1 MCATRVVLE
10 EKSEHCHIAKYFST
24 QVSLSTSGS
33 CSGSF
38 LVSNGVAKRPG
49 CVFCNGSH
57 DEVLYRPPYGSR
69 APSSCPDDHPAIIG
83 KQSLLKVH
91 ATKIFG
97 YIPYFVNAT
106 CFVFFYLIIFF
117 LDILVLFFP
126 YLFVYFRTLRRKR
139 KIG

>member
-1 MCATRVVLE
+1 MLE

-57 DEVLYRPPYGSR
+57 DEVLYPPPYGS
-69 APSSCPDDHPAIIG
+69 PSSCPDDDPKIIS
-83 KQSLLKVH
+83 KHSLQKVH
-91 ATKIFG
+91 ATIIFG
-97 YIPYFVNAT
+97 Y
-106 CFVFFYLIIFF
+106 LI
-117 LDILVLFFP
+117 L
-126 YLFVYFRTLRRKR
+126 
-139 KIG
+139 

>member
-1 MCATRVVLE
+1 MCATRVMLE

-83 KQSLLKVH
+83 KES
-91 ATKIFG
+91 
-97 YIPYFVNAT
+97 YSRVNGSKQQLNSSIIY
-106 CFVFFYLIIFF
+106 YLSTVEI
-117 LDILVLFFP
+117 VNS
-126 YLFVYFRTLRRKR
+126 K
-139 KIG
+139 

>member
-1 MCATRVVLE
+1 MA
-10 EKSEHCHIAKYFST
+10 IFSANEIRT
-24 QVSLSTSGS
+24 
-33 CSGSF
+33 
-38 LVSNGVAKRPG
+38 
-49 CVFCNGSH
+49 FCNGSH